1 MTYPQHALLGQVMA
15 GDIVVLGSDGLWDNL
30 SDEQI
35 LEQASMC
42 HACLPSYALTGSCIS
57 DFRFSSASDGHLK

>member
-1 MTYPQHALLGQVMA
+1 MA

-35 LEQASMC
+35 LEQARTDLILSTM
-42 HACLPSYALTGSCIS
+42 T
-57 DFRFSSASDGHLK
+57 